1 MTSSSRSLSC
11 GVRLLSSHTC
21 LHHVAAYPAVLQPT
35 RTRHLEA
42 SSLASTSARRLP
54 DQRCRYA
61 SSSSRS
67 ASPPSSTESASTS
80 KSPQQ
85 DKAYHGYFAPR
96 NASAGG
102 LSLSDVGKKVVLAG
116 WLASSRRVNAELSFH
131 SLRDS
136 TGSVQLKAQLQQTPE
151 GGDATLLSLP
161 LESVVHIEG
170 VVEARPE
177 GTILSKDLPSG
188 SIEVRVTSWRVLNP
202 AKAQLPFYPEK
213 EHELPKSEETRIQYR
228 YLDLRR
234 RSLTDNLRLRSLV
247 AHTVRDLLFRQGE

>member
-1 MTSSSRSLSC
+1 M
-11 GVRLLSSHTC
+11 
-21 LHHVAAYPAVLQPT
+21 
-35 RTRHLEA
+35 
-42 SSLASTSARRLP
+42 
-54 DQRCRYA
+54 
-61 SSSSRS
+61 
-67 ASPPSSTESASTS
+67 
-80 KSPQQ
+80 
-85 DKAYHGYFAPR
+85 
-96 NASAGG
+96 
-102 LSLSDVGKKVVLAG
+102 GKEVVLAG
-116 WLASSRRVNAELSFH
+116 WLASSRRVNADLSFH

-136 TGSVQLKAQLQQTPE
+136 TGSVQLKAQLKQVPE

-188 SIEVRVTSWRVLNP
+188 SIEVRVTSWRVLNE

-234 RSLTDNLRLRSLV
+234 RRLTDNVRLRSLV
-247 AHTVRDLLFRQGE
+247 AHTVRDLLFRQGESGLGEALTVPLVPGS